1 MGELFSR
8 SEFVRVRGLRYHVR
22 RWGDARLPKLI
33 LLHGWLDL
41 SETFHYFVQP
51 LLDRWQI
58 LAPDMRGF
66 GYTEW
71 QPGGYWFPDYV
82 ADVDALFEPYAADG
96 PVIILG
102 HSMGAQIAALY
113 SGARPQRVSRLV
125 CLDGPFVAETPAEH
139 VFSGFVGWLDELRAL
154 EPPKIYD
161 SFEQLAGSVLRM
173 HPRLGKARAHFVA
186 RCWGKEDG
194 YGRITLR
201 ADPQHK
207 LHGPMPYRFELSQ
220 HVFRNIVAPTL
231 FVDAERSI
239 SRDRLGETELARRR
253 ALIRN
258 HRSVTIAN
266 TGHMLHFDAPEA
278 TAAAVRAFLSDLRP
292 EEMPSPL

>member
-1 MGELFSR
+1 MTESFSR

-22 RWGDARLPKLI
+22 RWGDERLPKLI
-33 LLHGWLDL
+33 LLHGWLDV
-41 SETFHYFVQP
+41 SETFHHFVQP

-82 ADVDALFEPYAADG
+82 ADVDVLFDHYAADG
-96 PVIILG
+96 PSVIAG

-125 CLDGPFVAETPAEH
+125 CLDGPFVAETPAEQ

-154 EPPKIYD
+154 EHALQPPKTYD
-161 SFEQLAGSVLRM
+161 SFEQLASSVLRM
-173 HPRLGKARAHFVA
+173 HPRLGTVRAQFVA

-220 HVFRNIVAPTL
+220 HVFRNIAAPTL
-231 FVDAERSI
+231 FIDATHCIPRN
-239 SRDRLGETELARRR
+239 RLGEAELARRR

-258 HRSVTIAN
+258 HRSVTIAD

-278 TAAAVRAFLSDLRP
+278 TAAAVRAFLLAPDGNDD
-292 EEMPSPL
+292 